1 VNHIGSEIIF
11 KTSQISS
18 DQLKIPTTY
27 RLSKIIP
34 DGEEN
39 YSLEGKELLK
49 IDAEFILTKPVEIVN
64 PTDLILLP
72 FLTNGQT
79 WQVSAKGGSGVYT
92 WSIANPAI
100 ASVEGSAVVKSL
112 KIGKT
117 KLQLQDHRNKQNF
130 ASLDVEVAT
139 VNQLKWL
146 EDHLELKSENDP
158 NSGES
163 SMISL
168 IALDRAGR
176 KFTNCTSL
184 DTSYEIKGEGN
195 LIELK
200 TKSDYK
206 SVYDYIS
213 GSEIISLLTLRQKF
227 DENPS
232 KIYASDL
239 P

>member
-1 VNHIGSEIIF
+1 
-11 KTSQISS
+11 
-18 DQLKIPTTY
+18 
-27 RLSKIIP
+27 
-34 DGEEN
+34 
-39 YSLEGKELLK
+39 
-49 IDAEFILTKPVEIVN
+49 
-64 PTDLILLP
+64 
-72 FLTNGQT
+72 
-79 WQVSAKGGSGVYT
+79 
-92 WSIANPAI
+92 
-100 ASVEGSAVVKSL
+100 
-112 KIGKT
+112 
-117 KLQLQDHRNKQNF
+117 
-130 ASLDVEVAT
+130 
-139 VNQLKWL
+139 L

-184 DTSYEIKGEGN
+184 ETSYEIKGEGN

>member
-1 VNHIGSEIIF
+1 
-11 KTSQISS
+11 
-18 DQLKIPTTY
+18 
-27 RLSKIIP
+27 
-34 DGEEN
+34 
-39 YSLEGKELLK
+39 
-49 IDAEFILTKPVEIVN
+49 
-64 PTDLILLP
+64 
-72 FLTNGQT
+72 
-79 WQVSAKGGSGVYT
+79 
-92 WSIANPAI
+92 
-100 ASVEGSAVVKSL
+100 
-112 KIGKT
+112 
-117 KLQLQDHRNKQNF
+117 
-130 ASLDVEVAT
+130 
-139 VNQLKWL
+139 
-146 EDHLELKSENDP
+146 
-158 NSGES
+158 
-163 SMISL
+163 MISL

-213 GSEIISLLTLRQKF
+213 GSEILSLLTLRQKF